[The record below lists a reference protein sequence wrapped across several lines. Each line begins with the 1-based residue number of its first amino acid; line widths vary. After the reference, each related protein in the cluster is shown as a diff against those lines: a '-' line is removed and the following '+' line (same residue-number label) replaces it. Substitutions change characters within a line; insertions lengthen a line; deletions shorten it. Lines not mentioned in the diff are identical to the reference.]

1 MLIFYKVVLIHP
13 RSFKRLFNDCVDSSV
28 MVDRN
33 RLRRSCDLHS
43 LLLAASALSQAHV
56 VPLKSCLEIITAKNP
71 PIIAISPTQTQKIHQ
86 ITIFDKIGRT
96 CIWAF
101 AATEGIKGRGLWRRA
116 LGRREWRGRRT
127 RLAVLFTWAPTL
139 STYQAPTWSR

>member
-1 MLIFYKVVLIHP
+1 MLIFYEVVLIHP
-13 RSFKRLFNDCVDSSV
+13 RSLKGLFNNGVDLSM
-28 MVDRN
+28 MVDKN

-56 VPLKSCLEIITAKNP
+56 VPLKSCLEVKRAKNP

-86 ITIFDKIGRT
+86 ITIFDKVGRT

-101 AATEGIKGRGLWRRA
+101 AATEGIKGRGL
-116 LGRREWRGRRT
+116 
-127 RLAVLFTWAPTL
+127 
-139 STYQAPTWSR
+139 